1 MVSFEVPE
9 YGERPDAMQDLMM
22 DQERVG
28 HLNTIRAMAMEVR
41 APSIWGAPFHH
52 EIKYPPN
59 RVNSR
64 HEPEFAKVQR

>member
-1 MVSFEVPE
+1 
-9 YGERPDAMQDLMM
+9 MQDLMM

-41 APSIWGAPFHH
+41 APFHH

>member
-41 APSIWGAPFHH
+41 APFHH